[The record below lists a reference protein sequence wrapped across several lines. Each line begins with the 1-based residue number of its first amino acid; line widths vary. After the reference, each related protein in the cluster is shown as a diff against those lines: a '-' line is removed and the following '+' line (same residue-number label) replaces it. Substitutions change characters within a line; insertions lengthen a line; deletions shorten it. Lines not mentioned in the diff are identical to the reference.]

1 MNEFLTKSIIGGV
14 KDIDVKNRIVTGY
27 LSSFGNKDYHDD
39 IIEKG
44 AFKKSIA
51 ERKEKI
57 RFLAHHNWQMPLS
70 KFAVLQE
77 DAKGLYFESEPLVE
91 TSYAVDLMKLYD
103 AGVINEHSI
112 GYSVVKDN
120 YDAKSDTRHLTE
132 LKLYEGSAVTLGAN
146 SETPFTGFKCANVK
160 EANEKAKNILR
171 VLHKGDVTDEMMIT
185 LEIALKQLMQ
195 ESYELG
201 KKSLE
206 IDEPKLITHKDN
218 VEPIE
223 DNKLIINEF
232 LKSLK

>member
-160 EANEKAKNILR
+160 DANEKAKNILR

>member
-14 KDIDVKNRIVTGY
+14 KDIDVENRIVTGY

-77 DAKGLYFESEPLVE
+77 DAKGLYFESDPLVE

-132 LKLYEGSAVTLGAN
+132 LKLYEGSAVTLCAN

-160 EANEKAKNILR
+160 DANEKAKNILR